1 MDNLNELEFDEIC
14 TDKAS
19 IDKNSMS
26 KYVRKK
32 NKFVTLK
39 IL

>member
-1 MDNLNELEFDEIC
+1 MDNLNELAFDEIRI
-14 TDKAS
+14 DDAS
-19 IDKNSMS
+19 TNKNSMS
-26 KYVRKK
+26 KFVRKK